1 MHCSNLCGARDA
13 GFLSGSRGS
22 FYGQIKRFPN
32 YKSSYLD
39 QIYAGI
45 PETGERKRENERKR
59 ERRKFHFSVSVVLYS
74 SGSHAWNRKY
84 YGSGDSAGVR
94 RAGAIFW
101 MWISAFLGMMTAYAE
116 NYLGIKY
123 RYRDKEGKWIGGAM
137 VYMERGLGCRP
148 LACIFAV
155 CCLGAS
161 LGMGNMVQGN
171 SMAKGLEE
179 AFHIPPFFSG
189 SLCMILVA
197 AVLAGGTK
205 RIARITEKLV
215 PVMAA
220 AYLGGAF
227 LVLGFHQD
235 QIGEAFGLI
244 FREAF
249 GIRAAAGGAAGYG
262 VSQAVRMG
270 IARGIFSNEAG
281 LGSSV
286 MAHAQSDVKQPEVQG
301 MWAILEIFID
311 TMVVCT
317 VTALVILVSG
327 VYQPEIFAGYI
338 QAGAEMV
345 DGTTLTGIAFETVIP
360 GGRQF
365 LAAASVLFA
374 FATIIGWSY
383 FGQQTAAYLGKEKGA
398 AIYRLVYILLVLPG
412 CMMAPSVIWEL
423 SDALN
428 GLMAIPNL
436 TALFSFEPGSEI
448 QVEGVLVQQKSF
460 C

>member
-1 MHCSNLCGARDA
+1 MADLIHALQQFVWGPGMLVFFLAA
-13 GFLSGSRGS
+13 GVLFTVKSKGFQITKVHIWIKYTLGS
-22 FYGQIKRFPN
+22 
-32 YKSSYLD
+32 L
-39 QIYAGI
+39 
-45 PETGERKRENERKR
+45 KREKGKERTKESGR
-59 ERRKFHFSVSVVLYS
+59 EENSISQFQSFCTALAATL
-74 SGSHAWNRKY
+74 GTGNIT
-84 YGSGDSAGVR
+84 GV
-94 RAGAIFW
+94 ATALVFGGPGAVFW

-189 SLCMILVA
+189 SLCMVLVA

-227 LVLGFHQD
+227 LVLVFHRD

-317 VTALVILVSG
+317 MTALVILVSG
-327 VYQPEIFAGYI
+327 VYRPEIFAGYI
-338 QAGAEMV
+338 QAGVEMV
-345 DGTTLTGIAFETVIP
+345 DGTTLTGMAFETVIP

-436 TALFSFEPGSEI
+436 TALFLLSRE
-448 QVEGVLVQQKSF
+448 VKYRQKEF
-460 C
+460 